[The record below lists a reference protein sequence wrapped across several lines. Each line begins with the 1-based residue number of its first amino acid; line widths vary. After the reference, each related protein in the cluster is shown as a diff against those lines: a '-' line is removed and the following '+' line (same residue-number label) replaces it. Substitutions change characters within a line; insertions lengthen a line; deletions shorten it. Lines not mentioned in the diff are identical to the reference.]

1 MKKLIGFVF
10 VGFLILTLF
19 YVRDFSYDD
28 KTVNYVY
35 DNEYGLYTSVVDD
48 GSSKCS
54 YIELDSNEIS
64 RFLQK
69 YDVKIVDKY
78 YIDDMLVYN
87 AYSKYFDKYLYLNDN
102 KYNLQIAFSQKV
114 LVGYPQLYLGF

>member
-1 MKKLIGFVF
+1 MKKLVGIIF

-19 YVRDFSYDD
+19 YVRDFSYGD
-28 KTVNYVY
+28 KTVKYVY
-35 DNEYGLYTSVVDD
+35 DNEYGLYTSEISDD
-48 GSSKCS
+48 TCKCS
-54 YIELDSNEIS
+54 YIELEEYEIS
-64 RFLQK
+64 DFLQK

-87 AYSKYFDKYLYLNDN
+87 GYSKYFDKYLYLNDN
-102 KYNLQIAFSQKV
+102 KYNLQIAFSEKV